1 MSAILKELV
10 SKTYYDAVVVGSGPN
25 GLACAIVL
33 AQAGLSVLVV
43 EAQSTAGGGCRSL
56 ELTLPGFV
64 HDICSSIHPLGI
76 GSPYFRTLNL
86 ERYGLDWV
94 QPDAPF
100 GHPLTSGDCAILE
113 RSVDQTAENL
123 GVDGAAYRRLM
134 GGLLPDWDYVAPLL
148 LEPWKLAQHP
158 YQLAHFGMKALMSAR
173 TLATRRFQ
181 TNKAQT
187 LFAGIAAHSGLRMDE
202 PASAAFAFVLGLA
215 GHAVGWPFPR
225 GGAQSLINAL
235 VELFKSYGGEIILGC
250 PVSDLDELP
259 SSRLQMCDI
268 TPSQLLNIAGKRL
281 PRQFKNQI
289 GKYKYGPASF
299 KIDWALNAP
308 VPWQNEQMKRAG
320 TAHLGASLEEIADSE
335 ALVAAGLPPEKPYVL
350 LAQTSLFDATR
361 APVNQH
367 TLWGYCHI
375 PNGSDFDM
383 TERIEDQI
391 ERFAPGF
398 RKTILKRNVLTPKTM
413 EEKNANHVG
422 GDINGGALSL
432 GQLFS
437 RPLIRKVPYSTPV
450 PGLYLCSSSTP
461 PGGGVHGMSGYYAA
475 KCALNNWR

>member
-1 MSAILKELV
+1 MPSTPRELA
-10 SKTYYDAVVVGSGPN
+10 SKAYYDAVVVGSGPN

-33 AQAGLSVLVV
+33 AQSGLSVLVV

-64 HDICSSIHPLGI
+64 HDICSSIHPLAI

-86 ERYGLDWV
+86 ERFGLDWI

-100 GHPLTSGDCAILE
+100 AHPLEDGKYAILE
-113 RSVDQTAENL
+113 RSVDETAENL
-123 GVDGAAYRRLM
+123 GVDGAAYRHLM
-134 GGLLPDWDYVAPLL
+134 GSLLPDWDYIAPLL
-148 LEPWKLAQHP
+148 LEPWKMVKHP
-158 YQLAHFGMKALMSAR
+158 YELAHFGMKALMSAR
-173 TLATRRFQ
+173 TLASRKFK
-181 TNKAQT
+181 TNEAQT
-187 LFAGIAAHSGLRMDE
+187 LFTGIAAHSGLRMDD
-202 PASAAFAFVLGLA
+202 PASAAFALVLGLA

-225 GGAQSLINAL
+225 GGAQSLTTSL

-250 PVSDLDELP
+250 PVNDLNELP

-268 TPSQLLNIAGKRL
+268 TPSQLLKIAGHRL
-281 PRQFKNQI
+281 PGSFIKQLE
-289 GKYKYGPASF
+289 KYKYGPASF
-299 KIDWALNAP
+299 KLDWALDAP
-308 VPWQNEQMKRAG
+308 VPWQNEHINRAG
-320 TAHLGASLEEIADSE
+320 TVHLGASMNEIAESE
-335 ALVAAGLPPEKPYVL
+335 AQVFAGESPVRPYVL

-361 APVNQH
+361 APANQH

-375 PNGSDFDM
+375 PNGSTFDM

-398 RKTILKRNVLTPKTM
+398 RKTIIKRNVLTPQGM

-432 GQLFS
+432 GQLFT
-437 RPLIRKVPYSTPV
+437 RPLIRPVPYSTPV

-475 KCALNNWR
+475 KCAIHNWR